1 MCSENAVRSR
11 ENSNVTESTTPMY
24 RPRRVCVYCASSR
37 KAAPNFVQA
46 ADRLGRILA
55 REGVGLVYGGGGTGL
70 MGAVADGALDE
81 GGHVLGILPR
91 FMQEIEWGHPGLS
104 ELILV
109 ETMHERKR
117 LMIEN
122 SDAIVALPGGSGTLE
137 ELAEVIT
144 LKRLGMYTCPII
156 LVNTDGFYDSLL
168 AFFDRAVRENFM
180 DDRHMTMWS
189 VVLDVEEVLPAI
201 RNAPPWGSDARDFA
215 RL

>member
-1 MCSENAVRSR
+1 M
-11 ENSNVTESTTPMY
+11 
-24 RPRRVCVYCASSR
+24 
-37 KAAPNFVQA
+37 QA

-81 GGHVLGILPR
+81 GGHVLGVLPR

-104 ELILV
+104 ELVLV

-117 LMIEN
+117 IMIE
-122 SDAIVALPGGSGTLE
+122 SADAIVSLPGGSGTLE
-137 ELAEVIT
+137 ELSEVIT
-144 LKRLGMYTCPII
+144 LKRLGMYTGPIVI
-156 LVNTDGFYDSLL
+156 VNTDGFYDPLL

-180 DDRHMTMWS
+180 DDRHRTMWS
-189 VVLDVEEVLPAI
+189 VVTDVDSVLPAI
-201 RNAPPWGSDARDFA
+201 RHAPPWGSEARDFA